1 MKHGTS
7 VAPQVV
13 ERINTLDR
21 KKFRNVGRISNL
33 GWEPSAQSPS
43 RNNTFAI
50 AVNNY
55 AEVIIKVFLSC
66 QILLDFFIS
75 DILSV
80 TVVLTLNMIMVA
92 IYCYLKGEN
101 DKVLKFH
108 LNNSS
113 YFEISPP
120 FNKCHTLTHQN

>member
-1 MKHGTS
+1 MVLQLPHKLS
-7 VAPQVV
+7 N
-13 ERINTLDR
+13 ELTLWIA
-21 KKFRNVGRISNL
+21 RNLEMLGEYQIWVGSL
-33 GWEPSAQSPS
+33 VLSLPS

-66 QILLDFFIS
+66 QIFLDFFIS